1 MMPAP
6 TAYSCARITWPSST
20 IEALA
25 VVPPMSKVMIFGRL
39 MTRAN
44 AWAPTTP
51 PAGPDSMMF
60 IGRSTA
66 AVFVVSPPLDC
77 MSSSRAGIPA
87 ASRPLRMAARYV
99 ATIGMT

>member
-6 TAYSCARITWPSST
+6 TAYSWARATSPCST

-25 VVPPMSKVMIFGRL
+25 VVPPMSKVMILSRSL
-39 MTRAN
+39 ARAS

-60 IGRSTA
+60 IGRSA
-66 AVFVVSPPLDC
+66 AAPSVVRPPFDC
-77 MSSSRAGIPA
+77 ISSRRAGMPPA
-87 ASRPLRMAARYV
+87 SSPLRSARR
-99 ATIGMT
+99 